1 VAGMSG
7 EPAFGPLA
15 KAQLA
20 AVLQMRW
27 RMLVNSLRSR
37 VGRFELGARIFATVF
52 FGIVWIGV
60 GLGCGAAAYLIAANH
75 QFKFLPALL
84 WPIFLMWQVVP
95 ILLSAAQESVDF
107 NFLLRF
113 PVSFRSYLL
122 LYLSFGVFDPSSMLG
137 GICLLGVWC
146 GIVLGG
152 PGLILWITVA
162 LAIFAAFN
170 FLLTRMIFAW
180 LERWLAQRKTREILG
195 ILSFVLLISFQFLN
209 PALHSHGH
217 AINRA
222 ATFHTLTVVQ
232 KVQQFF
238 PPGLAGDAVA
248 MAASGQS
255 ATALTFLS
263 GLLLYAGVVGALLA
277 LRLRAEFRGE
287 SFGEAPARTENKRA
301 VATAPRNGENVESP
315 SRQHSWLDGAIGG
328 ILVKELRYLSRSG
341 VMLFGL
347 VTPLVLILAMGGG
360 LNRSVGGA
368 GSGLERPGGGI
379 PIQFIF
385 PIAIAYGFLPLT
397 RQFCNS
403 LGTEGAGIQ
412 LYFLSPTPFRTVMLA
427 KNLLQTGLF
436 CGELLLVALTAV
448 YRFGIPPERLAIAT
462 FCWVLFALP
471 ANLAAGNILSITLA
485 YRMTLTRLARE
496 QGSVGNGLLSLLIQL
511 VIFAIG
517 VAVYVP
523 LAIVHR
529 AEFAAPIFLVLAA
542 GSWLVWRRVLSNVDG
557 MAAGRREALMAT
569 LVRPA

>member
-1 VAGMSG
+1 MNESRLL
-7 EPAFGPLA
+7 GPLA

-27 RMLVNSLRSR
+27 RMLINSLRSR
-37 VGRFELGARIFATVF
+37 VGKFELGARIFAAVF
-52 FGIVWIGV
+52 FGIVWTGV
-60 GLGCGAAAYLIAANH
+60 GVGCGAAAYLIAANH

-84 WPIFLMWQVVP
+84 WPIFFMWQVVP

-137 GICLLGVWC
+137 AICLLGVWS
-146 GIVLGG
+146 GIVLSS
-152 PGLILWITVA
+152 PQLILWITAA
-162 LAIFAAFN
+162 LAIFAVFN

-180 LERWLAQRKTREILG
+180 LERWLAQRRTREILG
-195 ILSFVLLISFQFLN
+195 VLSFLLLISFQFLN

-217 AINRA
+217 AISRA
-222 ATFHTLTVVQ
+222 ATLHTLKVVQ

-238 PPGLAGDAVA
+238 PPGMAGDAVA

-277 LRLRAEFRGE
+277 MRLRAEFRGE
-287 SFGEAPARTENKRA
+287 SFGEAPARAGNKRA
-301 VATAPRNGENVESP
+301 IAAAPRRGENIGSR
-315 SRQHSWLDGAIGG
+315 SRQHSWLNGPIAG

-347 VTPLVLILAMGGG
+347 ITPLVLIVAMGRGF
-360 LNRSVGGA
+360 SSSFSGA
-368 GSGLERPGGGI
+368 GSGFGRVDGLS
-379 PIQFIF
+379 PIHFIF

-427 KNLLQTGLF
+427 KNLLQTGMF
-436 CGELLLVALTAV
+436 CMELVLVAFAAI
-448 YRFGIPPERLAIAT
+448 YRFGAPPQTLAVAT

-511 VIFAIG
+511 VIFAVG
-517 VAVYVP
+517 VAVYIP
-523 LAIVHR
+523 LTILHH
-529 AEFAAPIFLVLAA
+529 AEFAAPVFLVLAA
-542 GSWLVWRRVLSNVDG
+542 GSWLLWRRVLSNVDG
-557 MAAGRREALMAT
+557 MVAGRREALMAT